1 MPLYNILKVR
11 KVFQKGKGK
20 KYYCKRKQQ
29 RVLTSSVS
37 VYMQIRKLWDFQ
49 TTMYY
54 TIIQSQRLYQ
64 V

>member
-37 VYMQIRKLWDFQ
+37 VYMQKRKLWDFQ

>member
-11 KVFQKGKGK
+11 KIFQKGK

-29 RVLTSSVS
+29 RVLTSSVPIS
-37 VYMQIRKLWDFQ
+37 MQKRKLWDFQ
-49 TTMYY
+49 TTIYY
-54 TIIQSQRLYQ
+54 IIIQSQRLYQ